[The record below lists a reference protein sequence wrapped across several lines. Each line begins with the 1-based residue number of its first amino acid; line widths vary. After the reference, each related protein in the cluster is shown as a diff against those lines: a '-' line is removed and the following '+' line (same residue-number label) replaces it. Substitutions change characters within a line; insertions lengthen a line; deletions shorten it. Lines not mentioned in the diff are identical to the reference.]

1 MLEIQITPREMG
13 WRLDKY
19 VQEKAPNWISR
30 TFIQK
35 AIKTGKIK
43 VNNEI
48 KKPSYRLKLDDIV
61 YIDLPE
67 KPQTVEILPENIP
80 LKIIYED
87 KDIIVVNKDP
97 GVITHPTP
105 SITSGTL
112 VNAIMYHCK
121 DLQGIGGEL
130 RPGIV
135 HRLDKDTSGVIV
147 VAKNDKAHQS
157 LSNQFKERVTE
168 KVYAAIVHGII
179 KKDYGTIE
187 VSLARNPVVR
197 TKIAPLDWGKHALT
211 YYRVLRRFDFAT
223 LVFAYPKTGRTHQ
236 IRVHMK
242 YIGHPLLGDE
252 LYGKGSK
259 DQIYGAKRQMLHA
272 LKLSFYHPST
282 QKKMTFVAPLPEDFK
297 KVLKI
302 LSQLEK
308 NNWIFIKN

>member
-1 MLEIQITPREMG
+1 MG

-19 VQEKAPNWISR
+19 VQEKAPDWISR

-35 AIKTGKIK
+35 AIKKGEVR
-43 VNNEI
+43 VNNEV
-48 KKPSYRLKLDDIV
+48 KKPSYKLKLGDIV
-61 YIDLPE
+61 ALNLPE
-67 KPQTVEILPENIP
+67 RPKTVEILPENIP
-80 LKIIYED
+80 LKILYED

-97 GVITHPTP
+97 GIIVHPTP
-105 SITSGTL
+105 SISSGTL
-112 VNAIMYHCK
+112 VNALMYHCK
-121 DLQGIGGEL
+121 DLQGISGEL

-157 LSNQFKERVTE
+157 LSQQFKDRVTE

-197 TKIAPLDWGKHALT
+197 TKMAPLEWGKNALT
-211 YYRVLRRFDFAT
+211 YYKVLKRFGIGT
-223 LVFAYPKTGRTHQ
+223 LVLVFPKTGRTHQ

-252 LYGKGSK
+252 LYGKGQK
-259 DQIYGAKRQMLHA
+259 DAVYGAKRQMLHA
-272 LKLSFYHPST
+272 LKLSFFHPT
-282 QKKMTFVAPLPEDFK
+282 TKEKMTFVAPLPEDFK
-297 KVLKI
+297 NVLRI
-302 LSQLEK
+302 LSE
-308 NNWIFIKN
+308 IKNK

>member
-1 MLEIQITPREMG
+1 MLEIQVTAREVG

-19 VQEKAPNWISR
+19 VQEKAPDWISR

-35 AIKTGKIK
+35 AIKKGEVR
-43 VNNEI
+43 VNNEV
-48 KKPSYRLKLDDIV
+48 KKPSYKLKLGDIV
-61 YIDLPE
+61 ALNLPE
-67 KPQTVEILPENIP
+67 RPKTVEILPENIP
-80 LKIIYED
+80 LKILYED

-97 GVITHPTP
+97 GIIVHPTP
-105 SITSGTL
+105 SISSGTL
-112 VNAIMYHCK
+112 VNALMYHCK
-121 DLQGIGGEL
+121 DLQGISGEL

-157 LSNQFKERVTE
+157 LSQQFKDRVTE

-197 TKIAPLDWGKHALT
+197 TKMAPLEWGKNALT
-211 YYRVLRRFDFAT
+211 YYKVLKRFGIGT
-223 LVFAYPKTGRTHQ
+223 LVLVFPKTGRTHQ

-252 LYGKGSK
+252 LYGKGQK
-259 DQIYGAKRQMLHA
+259 DAVYGAKRQMLHA
-272 LKLSFYHPST
+272 LKLSFFHPT
-282 QKKMTFVAPLPEDFK
+282 TKEKMTFVAPLPEDFK
-297 KVLKI
+297 NVLRI
-302 LSQLEK
+302 LSE
-308 NNWIFIKN
+308 IKNK